1 MREALYPSPSSPW
14 LMRPARMLHSFIPSF
29 FHSYSSASIS
39 LKYKSQYTCLGCRRI
54 QYPFITN
61 RLYST
66 EPNLPKKKIFRPIEP
81 SISICK
87 LSQQGRSDEALS
99 AYLKL
104 VDQGVFP
111 SNEALHQLA
120 RSLYVT
126 NNLAGMRTFY
136 DTLMNFYKVH
146 EPTNKSRRS
155 LSYIYVMFINMVA
168 RTTKSM
174 QTIEQL
180 CQDMSCYVKRGNI
193 ALYNT
198 LLKVFLNNNDVRKAD
213 RLYRQI
219 KRHST
224 PTAMTY
230 GILMNY
236 ASKRRDLRSMIKY
249 LDDMAAYSIP
259 VDYAIIEIT
268 VSTLCRVKAFD
279 LAEEMVKELHRGCE
293 KLVPPR
299 FQQHLL
305 CKIDVRKKRHYRR
318 KQRRVNKKKGLK

>member
-1 MREALYPSPSSPW
+1 
-14 LMRPARMLHSFIPSF
+14 
-29 FHSYSSASIS
+29 
-39 LKYKSQYTCLGCRRI
+39 
-54 QYPFITN
+54 
-61 RLYST
+61 
-66 EPNLPKKKIFRPIEP
+66 
-81 SISICK
+81 
-87 LSQQGRSDEALS
+87 
-99 AYLKL
+99 
-104 VDQGVFP
+104 
-111 SNEALHQLA
+111 
-120 RSLYVT
+120 
-126 NNLAGMRTFY
+126 
-136 DTLMNFYKVH
+136 
-146 EPTNKSRRS
+146 
-155 LSYIYVMFINMVA
+155 MFINMVA